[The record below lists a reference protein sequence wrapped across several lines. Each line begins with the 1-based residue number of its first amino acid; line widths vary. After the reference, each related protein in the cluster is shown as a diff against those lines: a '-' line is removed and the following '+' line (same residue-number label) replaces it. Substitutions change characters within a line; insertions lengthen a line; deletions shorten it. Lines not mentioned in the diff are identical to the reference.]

1 MPDGPRISPG
11 IYINIFDVGLG
22 ADTIAIPALAADR
35 VSDYD
40 AFKTTLEAEGITFL
54 YREGKE
60 IYGHGINLPILVER
74 GFKEKTVR
82 LRESPRLTARMILQG
97 IIDRVASEYTAFES
111 KGRVEFVCKRKCATL
126 IEGKVSMY
134 RAYDTRCLFLKDH
147 DTGSIEFGLVID
159 TNFRLKDQ
167 NGKSLNS
174 HQIRGQFGKGAL
186 SEIRRFQ
193 GDLVP
198 GGKINTEV
206 SRQRLLEEIIPFVQ
220 QYSRITLPG
229 GISAEIDTEP
239 MHVVLG
245 GD

>member
-1 MPDGPRISPG
+1 MPEGPRISPG
-11 IYINIFDVGLG
+11 IYINIFEVGLG
-22 ADTIAIPALAADR
+22 ADTIAIPALEADR

-40 AFKTTLEAEGITFL
+40 SFKTKLEAEGISFL

-60 IYGHGINLPILVER
+60 VYGHGINLPALSEL
-74 GFKEKTVR
+74 GFKEKNVK
-82 LRESPRLTARMILQG
+82 LRDTPRLTARMILQG
-97 IIDRVASEYTAFES
+97 FSDKVAPEYSVFES

-126 IEGKVSMY
+126 IEGKISMY
-134 RAYDTRCLFLKDH
+134 RAYDTRCLFLRDH

-167 NGKSLNS
+167 KGEPLNS
-174 HQIRGQFGKGAL
+174 HQIRREFGQGAL

-229 GISAEIDTEP
+229 GISATIDTEP